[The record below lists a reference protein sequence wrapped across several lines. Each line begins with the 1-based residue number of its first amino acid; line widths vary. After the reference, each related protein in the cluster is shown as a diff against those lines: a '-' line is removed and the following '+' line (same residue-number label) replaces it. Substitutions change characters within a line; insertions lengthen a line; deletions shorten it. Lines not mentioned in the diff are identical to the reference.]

1 MNVVIRE
8 LKANLKSLLIW
19 SGSMV
24 FLIYGGMIKYSGIA
38 GAGQEARK
46 LFDQFPPAFKQVL
59 GLGELDITT
68 AAGFYALFYIYFLVL
83 AGVHAVMLGAVI
95 ISKEERDKTADFIFV
110 KPVHRRQI
118 VTAKLAAVLI
128 NLLVLNLTTLLAS
141 VVFVNMYNQGASISS
156 KIALLMVFLFIIQL
170 LFATLGALAAAAS
183 KTSKRAVSI
192 STLILMSTFLL
203 SAVID
208 LYPKID
214 YLKYL
219 TPFKYFP
226 AVDIIM
232 KSSFSPSMIA
242 LSLLLTGTF
251 TFLTYRR
258 MEQRDLHV

>member
-1 MNVVIRE
+1 MNIVIRE
-8 LKANLKSLLIW
+8 LKANLKPLLIW
-19 SGSMV
+19 CGSMV

-46 LFDQFPPAFKQVL
+46 LFDQFPGAFKQVL

-83 AGVHAVMLGAVI
+83 AGVHAVMLGTVI

-110 KPVHRRQI
+110 KPVPRHQI
-118 VTAKLAAVLI
+118 VTAKLAAVLT

-170 LFATLGALAAAAS
+170 LFAALGALVAAAS
-183 KTSKRAVSI
+183 KTSKRAASI
-192 STLILMSTFLL
+192 STLILFSTFLL
-203 SAVID
+203 SAAID

-214 YLKYL
+214 FLKFF
-219 TPFKYFP
+219 TPFKYFS
-226 AVDIIM
+226 AAEIITRGSYQPWM
-232 KSSFSPSMIA
+232 LV
-242 LSLLLTGTF
+242 LSLLLIGIF
-251 TFLTYRR
+251 VYLTYRMVER
-258 MEQRDLHV
+258 RDLVV

>member
-1 MNVVIRE
+1 MNIATRE

-19 SGSMV
+19 SGGMV

-38 GAGQEARK
+38 GAGAEARQ

-110 KPVHRRQI
+110 KPVSRHYI
-118 VTAKLAAVLI
+118 VTGKLSAVLL
-128 NLLVLNLTTLLAS
+128 NLIVLNLATLSAS
-141 VVFVNMYNQGASISS
+141 IIFVNMYNQGASINA
-156 KIALLMVFLFIIQL
+156 KIALLMLLLFIVQL
-170 LFATLGALAAAAS
+170 LFAALGALTGAAS

-192 STLILMSTFLL
+192 STLILLSTFLL
-203 SAVID
+203 SAAID

-214 YLKYL
+214 FFKFL
-219 TPFKYFP
+219 TPFKFFP
-226 AVDIIM
+226 AAEIIIRG
-232 KSSFSPSMIA
+232 SFPPWMVVF
-242 LSLLLTGTF
+242 SLFLTGIF
-251 TFLTYRR
+251 VYLTYRLV
-258 MEQRDLHV
+258 EKRDLLV